1 MGAIAVWGFL
11 LIGILAALSR
21 PWLGIVA
28 YYFFVYLQPKWNWH
42 YSIPKDVA
50 FERYII
56 IAVLVGGVLRCR
68 QLPPLHPWVRIGLL
82 GLMGWMAIA
91 FYGTIGAEDPRM
103 SNFVFSSMWKMV
115 LVAGFATVG
124 LAEPN
129 RMIILLRM
137 ATIGSL
143 YSTYRITKD
152 YLDLGFCRYIQDGWG
167 FGTGSNQASM
177 MFTGLAMISICLTLF
192 EKSKYWRALTFISFV
207 FQMHAVMLLDSRSCM
222 LGAVAAIA
230 IVVWMTPKTR
240 LNVTVLFIGF
250 LAGLVLAGPSVLEEF
265 MSTFEVGE
273 DLDASA
279 KSRFELWGYGLSAFQ
294 GSPLIGYGPGM
305 VGYQVADL
313 LPQDPNSQ
321 RHFEMRN
328 PHNTPI
334 EVLGDY
340 GFLGFCGVY
349 VFFVP
354 LMLISF
360 SYLWRNLGRL
370 EERVTMLAG
379 FSGLLAVSIA
389 SIFSSS
395 LMVEAYYM
403 LAGMTAAA
411 INSVWGSKDD
421 DDQEVIDAELVSQE
435 ELEEVK
441 EEWQEEPA
449 PVGV

>member
-1 MGAIAVWGFL
+1 MGAIVVWGFL
-11 LIGILAALSR
+11 VIGIIAALSR

-28 YYFFVYLQPKWNWH
+28 YYFFLFLQPKWNWSH
-42 YSIPKDVA
+42 SIPKDIA

-56 IAVLVGGVLRCR
+56 IAVLLGGVLRCR

-91 FYGTIGAEDPRM
+91 FYGTFGARDIRV
-103 SNFVFSSMWKMV
+103 SNLVFSSMWKIV

-124 LAEPN
+124 LSEPH
-129 RMIILLRM
+129 RMITLLRM
-137 ATIGSL
+137 ATVASL

-167 FGTGSNQASM
+167 IGTGSNQASM
-177 MFTGLAMISICLTLF
+177 MFTGLAMISLCLTLF
-192 EKSKYWRALTFISFV
+192 EKTMYWRAITFISFV

-222 LGAVAAIA
+222 LGAVAAVA
-230 IVVWMTPKTR
+230 IICWMAPKTR
-240 LNVTVLFIGF
+240 LNVSVLLAGF
-250 LAGLVLAGPSVLEEF
+250 LAGLVLAGPSVVNELA
-265 MSTFEVGE
+265 STFEVGE

-279 KSRFELWGYGLSAFQ
+279 KSRFDLWGYGLSAFQ
-294 GSPLIGYGPGM
+294 GSPLLGYGPGM

-313 LPQDPNSQ
+313 LPQDPAA
-321 RHFEMRN
+321 RTRIELRN

-340 GFLGFCGVY
+340 GILGFCGMY
-349 VFFVP
+349 GFFVP
-354 LMLISF
+354 VMLISIQ
-360 SYLWRNLGRL
+360 YLRRNLGCS
-370 EERVTMLAG
+370 EERVALLSG

-389 SIFSSS
+389 SVFSSS

-403 LAGMTAAA
+403 LAGLGAAA
-411 INSVWGSKDD
+411 INSVWRTTGE
-421 DDQEVIDAELVSQE
+421 DDQELIDAEVLNEEEWEE
-435 ELEEVK
+435 ELS
-441 EEWQEEPA
+441 

>member
-1 MGAIAVWGFL
+1 MGALVVWGL
-11 LIGILAALSR
+11 LVVGIVAALSR

-42 YSIPKDVA
+42 YSIPKDIA

-68 QLPPLHPWVRIGLL
+68 QLPPLHPLVRIGLF
-82 GLMGWMAIA
+82 GLMGWMALA
-91 FYGTIGAEDPRM
+91 FYGTLGARDPRM
-103 SNFVFSSMWKMV
+103 SNFVFSAMWKIV
-115 LVAGFATVG
+115 LVGGFATVG
-124 LAEPN
+124 LAEPQ
-129 RMIILLRM
+129 RLITLMRM
-137 ATIGSL
+137 ATIASL

-177 MFTGLAMISICLTLF
+177 MFTALAMISLCLMLF
-192 EKSKYWRALTFISFV
+192 EKTMYWRAITFISFV

-230 IVVWMTPKTR
+230 IVVWMAPKTR
-240 LNVTVLFIGF
+240 LNVSVLFAGF
-250 LAGLVLAGPSVLEEF
+250 LAGLVLAGPSVINEF
-265 MSTFEVGE
+265 SSTFEVGE
-273 DLDASA
+273 DLDVSA
-279 KSRFELWGYGLSAFQ
+279 KSRFDLWGYGLRAFQ

-313 LPQDPNSQ
+313 LPQDANSQ
-321 RHFEMRN
+321 RHFEIRN

-340 GFLGFCGVY
+340 GILGFCGMY
-349 VFFVP
+349 GFFVP
-354 LMLISF
+354 VMLISF
-360 SYLWRNLGRL
+360 QYLRRNLGCS
-370 EERVTMLAG
+370 EERVALLAG

-403 LAGMTAAA
+403 LAGLGAAA
-411 INSVWGSKDD
+411 VNSVWGSRDE
-421 DDQEVIDAELVSQE
+421 DDQEVIEAELVTQE
-435 ELEEVK
+435 ELT
-441 EEWQEEPA
+441 EEWEEEPT